1 MKWIKHYLILISFT
15 FSATSLGSVGDG
27 WLIVVNADADIGQ
40 LSKKQVISLFLGRAK
55 FLPSG
60 EKAQALDF
68 PIESTSR
75 ASFYHALTGKN
86 IADIDAYWARLKYS
100 GKASPP
106 TPVDTDEQIIDV
118 VSKVSAA
125 IAYLPSAREDE
136 LQQMGLKTVLSMSAE

>member
-1 MKWIKHYLILISFT
+1 MKWVKYTLILLSLTIS
-15 FSATSLGSVGDG
+15 ANLQGSVRDG
-27 WLIVVNADADIGQ
+27 WLIVVKADADIEK
-40 LSKKQVISLFLGRAK
+40 LSKKQVISLFLGRTK

-68 PIESTSR
+68 PIESPKR

-106 TPVDTDEQIIDV
+106 TPVDSDEQIIAL
-118 VSKVSAA
+118 VSSVSAA
-125 IAYLPSAREDE
+125 IAYLPLEREED

>member
-1 MKWIKHYLILISFT
+1 MQWFKRFLILISVA
-15 FSATSLGSVGDG
+15 FSNAAFSTVNDG
-27 WLIVVNADADIGQ
+27 WLIVVNADADIEQ

-75 ASFYHALTGKN
+75 ASFYYALTGKN

-106 TPVDTDEQIIDV
+106 TPVDNDEQIIAV
-118 VSKVSAA
+118 VSSVSAA
-125 IAYLPSAREDE
+125 IAYLPVEREDE

>member
-1 MKWIKHYLILISFT
+1 MKWFKCIFIVASLLM
-15 FSATSLGSVGDG
+15 SAAAWSKPSDG
-27 WLIVVNADADIGQ
+27 WLIVVNADADIEQ
-40 LSKKQVISLFLGRAK
+40 LSKKQVISLFLGRTK

-68 PIESTSR
+68 PIESSSR

-106 TPVDTDEQIIDV
+106 TPVDTDEQIIALV
-118 VSKVSAA
+118 GSVPAA
-125 IAYLPSAREDE
+125 IAYLPVEHEED

>member
-1 MKWIKHYLILISFT
+1 MLSLAIS
-15 FSATSLGSVGDG
+15 GNVQCNVQDG
-27 WLIVVNADADIGQ
+27 WLIVVKADAEIEQ
-40 LSKKQVISLFLGRAK
+40 LSKKQVISLFLGRTK

-68 PIESTSR
+68 PIESPKR

-106 TPVDTDEQIIDV
+106 TPVDSDEQIIAL
-118 VSKVSAA
+118 VSSVSAA
-125 IAYLPSAREDE
+125 IAYLPLEREND
-136 LQQMGLKTVLSMSAE
+136 LQQMGLKTVLSMSVE